1 MSDAR
6 GTAVP
11 SWFWIVAGWA
21 LLWEAF
27 GCYTYVSQ
35 SLVPDAQRVGGYATM
50 ASWQWGVFAIAVW
63 SGLIGAVL
71 LLLRNRWATP
81 LLTVSLLFAAVQYGV
96 AAMQGGIDAEARPIA
111 VAVLV
116 VGVALV
122 IFASRARRRGWLR

>member
-1 MSDAR
+1 
-6 GTAVP
+6 
-11 SWFWIVAGWA
+11 
-21 LLWEAF
+21 
-27 GCYTYVSQ
+27 VSQ